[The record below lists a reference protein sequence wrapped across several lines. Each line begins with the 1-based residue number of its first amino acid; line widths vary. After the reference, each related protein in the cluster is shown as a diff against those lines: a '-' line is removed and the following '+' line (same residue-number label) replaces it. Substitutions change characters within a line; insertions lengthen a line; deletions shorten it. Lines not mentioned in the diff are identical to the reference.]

1 MTLLDT
7 DVLITAAQE
16 STGLTDFGDDT
27 LPTRVALVVDRLNS
41 AGLDDTASRA
51 AARTIGGL
59 LTSRLHVVD
68 DHARLPLAA
77 ERITAPLFATGEP
90 RSGTTLLH
98 ALLAEDE
105 D

>member
-1 MTLLDT
+1 
-7 DVLITAAQE
+7 
-16 STGLTDFGDDT
+16 
-27 LPTRVALVVDRLNS
+27 
-41 AGLDDTASRA
+41 
-51 AARTIGGL
+51 
-59 LTSRLHVVD
+59 D

-105 D
+105 DSRALRFWEVMYPSPPPGQAVVDDPRRARADADWREILDRIPP